1 MLLAREAISSAVR
14 ATFQMPTSAMSASAY
29 APKEPL
35 AYLAPIVVLLTP
47 ETAIAVVF
55 VELPPALRYA
65 VLLEL
70 EAKTAAP

>member
-1 MLLAREAISSAVR
+1 
-14 ATFQMPTSAMSASAY
+14 MSASAY